1 MSVVKVKCP
10 VCGSENVSKNG
21 TLKVGKQQ
29 YICNNKQCHKSSFIL
44 DYTYNAC
51 KSEVK
56 NKIIPMTLN
65 GSDIKDI
72 SRMLT
77 DNICVDMIKVEI
89 DELWSFVKNK
99 KKQKWSCKAHQY
111 CTT

>member
-21 TLKVGKQQ
+21 TSKVGKQQ
-29 YICNNKQCHKSSFIL
+29 YICNNKYCSKSSFIL

-51 KSEVK
+51 KPEIK

-65 GSDIKDI
+65 GSGIRDI
-72 SRMLT
+72 SRVLKIST
-77 DNICVDMIKVEI
+77 TTVINCI
-89 DELWSFVKNK
+89 K
-99 KKQKWSCKAHQY
+99 KKGKISNM
-111 CTT
+111 

>member
-21 TLKVGKQQ
+21 TSKVGKQQ

-56 NKIIPMTLN
+56 SKIIPMTLN
-65 GSDIKDI
+65 GSGIREI
-72 SRMLT
+72 S
-77 DNICVDMIKVEI
+77 
-89 DELWSFVKNK
+89 
-99 KKQKWSCKAHQY
+99 QGY
-111 CTT
+111 

>member
-21 TLKVGKQQ
+21 TSKVGKQQ

-51 KSEVK
+51 
-56 NKIIPMTLN
+56 MTLN
-65 GSDIKDI
+65 GSGIRDI
-72 SRMLT
+72 SRVLKISTTTVM
-77 DNICVDMIKVEI
+77 NCI
-89 DELWSFVKNK
+89 K
-99 KKQKWSCKAHQY
+99 KKKNI
-111 CTT
+111 

>member
-21 TLKVGKQQ
+21 TSKVGKQQ
-29 YICNNKQCHKSSFIL
+29 NIYNKQCHKSSFIL

-51 KSEVK
+51 KPEVK

-65 GSDIKDI
+65 GSGIRDI
-72 SRMLT
+72 SRVLKISTTTVM
-77 DNICVDMIKVEI
+77 NCI
-89 DELWSFVKNK
+89 K
-99 KKQKWSCKAHQY
+99 KKKNI
-111 CTT
+111 